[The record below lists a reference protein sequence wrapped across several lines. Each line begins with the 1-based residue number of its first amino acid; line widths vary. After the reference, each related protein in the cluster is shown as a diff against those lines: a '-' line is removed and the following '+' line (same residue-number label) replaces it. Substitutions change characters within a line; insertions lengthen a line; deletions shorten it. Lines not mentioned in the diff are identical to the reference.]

1 MTFPRTTL
9 EQWRALQA
17 VIEAGGF
24 AQAGARL
31 HRSQSAISY
40 SVGQLQ
46 RQLHFPLLRQEGRRA
61 VLTTGG
67 QSLLREAASL
77 IDGLLAL
84 ENRAHA
90 LQQGWES
97 EVRLAVDSVFPTALL
112 LRALGG
118 FAERCPQTRME
129 LREDILSGVDDALRA
144 GNVDLAIGTSVPPG
158 FLGDRLLDVEFAAVA
173 HPAHPLHQ
181 LGRSL
186 ASADLARE
194 LQIVVRDSGTRSP
207 RDEGWLGASRRWT
220 VSSPET
226 AIAMVVNGLGFA
238 WLPRHLI
245 ETALAEGAL
254 NPLPLAAGQVA
265 QATLYLIFAD
275 SAHAGPATHAIAEI
289 LKTLAAEKK

>member
-1 MTFPRTTL
+1 MKFPRTTL

-40 SVGQLQ
+40 SVDQLQ
-46 RQLHFPLLRQEGRRA
+46 RRLHFPLLRQEGRRA
-61 VLTTGG
+61 ALTAGG
-67 QSLLREAASL
+67 QSLLREAVFL

-90 LQQGWES
+90 LQQGWET

-112 LRALGG
+112 LRALGD
-118 FAERCPQTRME
+118 FAERCPHTRIE
-129 LREDILSGVDDALRA
+129 LREVILSGADDALRS
-144 GNVDLAIGTSVPPG
+144 GNVDLTIAAAVPPG

-173 HPAHPLHQ
+173 HPAHPLHR
-181 LGRSL
+181 LGRPL
-186 ASADLARE
+186 TGVDLARE

-226 AIAMVVNGLGFA
+226 AIAMVMNGLGFA

-245 ETALAEGAL
+245 ETARAEGAL
-254 NPLPLAAGQVA
+254 NPLPLAAGQIG
-265 QATLYLIFAD
+265 QATLYLVFAD
-275 SAHAGPATHAIAEI
+275 SAHAGPATHAIADI
-289 LKTLAAEKK
+289 LKTLATGKR